1 MPVEILDNIVK
12 PPISDDLKCGCL
24 REFGLQDRP
33 SDITRWCNFAQLIR
47 KKMLNSRKVNNE
59 L

>member
-12 PPISDDLKCGCL
+12 PHISDDLKCGCL
-24 REFGLQDRP
+24 REFRLQDRP
-33 SDITRWCNFAQLIR
+33 SDITLWCNFAQ
-47 KKMLNSRKVNNE
+47 KVNNE